1 LQRKSSKSED
11 KEKIKNHVSSALES
25 TNGTIVPHHDIG
37 WYQIY
42 ILCHSNLENCITMD
56 SPTKRTLIHLFS
68 LTIQYE
74 QVYRENYEKKTNEDR
89 IINIQ
94 RLLRDLLD
102 SQIEYKQIP
111 EHK

>member
-1 LQRKSSKSED
+1 
-11 KEKIKNHVSSALES
+11 
-25 TNGTIVPHHDIG
+25 
-37 WYQIY
+37 
-42 ILCHSNLENCITMD
+42 MD

-68 LTIQYE
+68 LKIQYE